1 MNEVQL
7 RAAVKRKL
15 LSRYLRDPDTVV
27 LEEMNLRHGSARI
40 DLAVVNGIL
49 HGFELKSD
57 ADTLDRLPDQ
67 ARVYNSVFDR
77 VTLIVG
83 YRHAYEAL
91 EMIPAWWGVKLAHK
105 GSRGA
110 IHFSDARSPRDN
122 PARDPLAIATLLWRD
137 EALDLLSDI
146 GKADGFR
153 SMPASA
159 IYQRLVEVADLD
171 QVYLRVRQQV
181 KLKIAS
187 RFA

>member
-1 MNEVQL
+1 MNDVEL
-7 RAAVKRKL
+7 RSAVKRKVL
-15 LSRYLRDPDTVV
+15 ARYLRDKHTVV
-27 LEEMNLRHGSARI
+27 LEEMSLRHASARI

-57 ADTLDRLPDQ
+57 ADTLERLPDQ
-67 ARVYNSVFDR
+67 ARVYSSVFDR

-91 EMIPAWWGVKLAHK
+91 DVIPDWWGVKLAHK

-122 PARDPLAIATLLWRD
+122 PAQDPLALAALLWRD
-137 EALDLLSDI
+137 EALDLLDEV

-153 SMPASA
+153 SKPASA
-159 IYQRLVEVADLD
+159 IYQRLVESADLD
-171 QVYLRVRQQV
+171 QVHLRVRQRVAQR
-181 KLKIAS
+181 KTL
-187 RFA
+187 